1 MKKKH
6 KKKIKK
12 KKERRRKKNIKKI
25 KKIGIVIFFILK
37 PSFIYLFT
45 GLFLIVLDINI
56 IIDLVKNG
64 CKADIKKIP
73 SYILKSY
80 SITLLFIEIIK

>member
-1 MKKKH
+1 M
-6 KKKIKK
+6 
-12 KKERRRKKNIKKI
+12 KKNIKKI
-25 KKIGIVIFFILK
+25 KKIGIVIFFIIK
-37 PSFIYLFT
+37 PSFFYLFI

-73 SYILKSY
+73 NYILKSY
-80 SITLLFIEIIK
+80 SITLLFIEIIKEIFYE